1 MPTYIDFDTDACFRY
16 VRRLDPDIEIPSP
29 SARDSEEPDRRR
41 EEIVAKHASSSI
53 VRVMDEEA
61 DGDTLFP
68 EGCR

>member
-29 SARDSEEPDRRR
+29 SARNGEDPDRRR

-53 VRVMDEEA
+53 ARVMDEETN
-61 DGDTLFP
+61 GGTLFP
-68 EGCR
+68 ERSR

>member
-1 MPTYIDFDTDACFRY
+1 MPTYIDFNTDACFRY

-41 EEIVAKHASSSI
+41 EEIVAKPSI

-61 DGDTLFP
+61 DGGTLFP
-68 EGCR
+68 EGSR